1 MKKYVSLIL
10 CALTLMLCVVSVDA
24 VAEGTVV
31 TVPAKAAA
39 WKNILAEMDEL
50 PLMSTLTNEYGLTTI
65 YLSEDIDKLVAQW
78 AGYYE
83 ENEEVPVVNGIGELI
98 VSGHKYQV
106 GSAPYKKYNKAY
118 EVTKGG
124 YTILYNRKGS
134 VASVNRTEENTD
146 YFKTGVLGA
155 EGTVTWLP
163 APNGYRISAV
173 HEEYPEGDIA
183 ECTAQYLQDGR
194 LIRYWLTYRTGQDET
209 YTIKY
214 DADNNQLYGTYKG
227 IDKDGYEI
235 EAYTAS
241 KTQWADTETG
251 KLTTS
256 AGYNWYMRKFTDRLF
271 RKPPRR

>member
-1 MKKYVSLIL
+1 MKKRLSLVL
-10 CALTLMLCVVSVDA
+10 CALVCMLSVLTVSALAD
-24 VAEGTVV
+24 GTMV
-31 TVPAKAAA
+31 TVPGDFSG
-39 WKNILAEMDEL
+39 WKSVLADMDDL
-50 PLMSTLTNEYGLTTI
+50 PVMSTLTNEFGLTTI
-65 YLSEDIDKLVAQW
+65 YLSEDVDELVAQW

-106 GSAPYKKYNKAY
+106 GAAPYKKYNKAY
-118 EVTKGG
+118 EAKKGG
-124 YTILYNRKGS
+124 YTILYNRNGK
-134 VASVNRTEENTD
+134 VASVSRSEENTD
-146 YFKTGVLGA
+146 YFKTGISGA
-155 EGTVTWLP
+155 AGTVTWLP

-173 HEEYPEGDIA
+173 REEYPTGDIA
-183 ECTAQYLQDGR
+183 DCTAQYLQDGR

-214 DADNNQLYGTYKG
+214 AADNSELYGTYKG

-256 AGYNWYMRKFTDRLF
+256 AGFNWYMRKFNDKLF
-271 RKPPRR
+271 RKPPRK